1 MNPIHG
7 KSWGATQLIFATP
20 NVEVHRIEIVPGGY
34 CSEHF
39 HKAKVNRFYVES
51 GRLDI
56 LVWHGTEP
64 DVTHLAAGQMTD
76 VAPGLWHMFKA
87 RSAVVAWEIYW
98 AESIA
103 SDIERRGIGGV
114 EPAPDGAVYVSSSVP
129 DLEMHE

>member
-1 MNPIHG
+1 
-7 KSWGATQLIFATP
+7 
-20 NVEVHRIEIVPGGY
+20 
-34 CSEHF
+34 
-39 HKAKVNRFYVES
+39 
-51 GRLDI
+51 
-56 LVWHGTEP
+56 
-64 DVTHLAAGQMTD
+64 MTD